1 MFLPR
6 VSSRFIHARGLASS
20 RRHSED
26 RADVIDRG
34 GELVIVVADGAGGVR
49 GGAVASDAFIEA
61 VTNAAADPAFD
72 LESVAGWSNVFR
84 RTDAELARKLCGETT
99 GIVVVVTSRG
109 VLGVSAGDSE
119 AYVVTTTDVDDLTA
133 SQNRKRLG
141 SGKASPVP
149 FFRAAL
155 DGVLVVG
162 TDGLFKYALLEK
174 VVTAVAGRSP
184 AEATERLIAL
194 ERL

>member
-1 MFLPR
+1 
-6 VSSRFIHARGLASS
+6 V
-20 RRHSED
+20 
-26 RADVIDRG
+26 DVVDRG
-34 GELVIVVADGAGGVR
+34 GELVIVVADGAGGLR
-49 GGAVASDAFIEA
+49 GGTVASDALVGA
-61 VTNAAADPAFD
+61 VTVAAGDAGFD
-72 LESVAGWSNVFR
+72 RESVAGWSNVFR
-84 RTDAELARKLCGETT
+84 RTDAELAQTRSGETT

-119 AYVVTTTDVDDLTA
+119 AYVVTKTGIDDLTA

-141 SGKASPVP
+141 SGQASPVP

-162 TDGLFKYALLEK
+162 TDGLFKYASLERI
-174 VVTAVAGRSP
+174 VDAVDRRSP

-194 ERL
+194 VRLPSGAYPDDVGVVVVCAAPP